1 MTTDATDFRLLPGA
15 KAAGAEP
22 VEQRRAEFLREVVE
36 AATSRPRSERWTT
49 AVRCVAK
56 RGRGQCGGPVA
67 VDQAA
72 GERIEWSC
80 AACGDGGA
88 VAGYRGTEHDLGR
101 FWRSG
106 KKKLWGLDQPQ
117 RALLLEATAWI
128 PQLRAVVARAEP
140 ARGVDGLLLVQATVR
155 ELDQMYTLVE
165 DLSEGARGRRRA
177 MLEELRATLCNSMD
191 GF

>member
-1 MTTDATDFRLLPGA
+1 MTAGTTDFQSLPA
-15 KAAGAEP
+15 VNAAEADAAER
-22 VEQRRAEFLREVVE
+22 RRAEFLREVVE
-36 AATSRPRSERWTT
+36 AATSRARNESWTT

-67 VDQAA
+67 VALAA

-80 AACGDGGA
+80 AVCGDGGV
-88 VAGYRGTEHDLGR
+88 VAGYRGTDHDIGR

-106 KKKLWGLDQPQ
+106 KKRLWGLDQPQ